1 MLKIL
6 FGIVL
11 TPVLIVLIVLT
22 AMGLVPG
29 LSQLFGAGP
38 KDLGV
43 KITKD
48 DSIKAISKMGVELVS
63 IKGSDKV
70 NDYTFEGKK
79 DISIIMDSKE
89 LTAHSN
95 NRPWKNYP
103 VKNLQI
109 LIHPDGTIES
119 SGILVVSKAISYAMA
134 LGYSESQIKEAMQKY
149 TIPPFEVPIYIM
161 GKGSVFNDSV
171 SVNAKTVQIGAISV
185 PSDIVTQANKEAESV
200 LDDIIQKHS
209 YSFHAESVTFSDGK
223 MNFKGQVPKK
233 IYIETE

>member
-1 MLKIL
+1 
-6 FGIVL
+6 
-11 TPVLIVLIVLT
+11 
-22 AMGLVPG
+22 
-29 LSQLFGAGP
+29 
-38 KDLGV
+38 LGV